1 MQMHCYSSLMPRQV
15 DHDTRRRLIAEAL
28 WRVASRYGL
37 DAVSL
42 RHVAAEAGVSMGM
55 VQHYFT
61 TKDDMLRFAL
71 ETIGERAAQRIGQRV
86 AALPHGSDPHALL
99 RTVLVEMLPLDE
111 PRHLEAHV
119 GFAFLARAA
128 VQQGIAE
135 RLREQHSQLR
145 DFVAGQIRAAQ
156 QAGQAAAELD
166 PDYEAVVLLSL
177 MEGLT
182 AHTLA
187 GHHSPHTALA
197 TFDRHLGQ
205 LFDTGDLFAPAST
218 V

>member
-15 DHDTRRRLIAEAL
+15 DHDARRRLIAEAL
-28 WRVASRYGL
+28 WRVASRRGL

-42 RHVAAEAGVSMGM
+42 RHVAAAAGVSMGM

-61 TKDDMLRFAL
+61 TKDDMLQFAL
-71 ETIGERAAQRIGQRV
+71 ETIGERAAQRIGQQV
-86 AALPHGSDPHALL
+86 AALAHASDPHALV

-111 PRHLEAHV
+111 TRHLEAHV

-128 VQQGIAE
+128 VQPGIAE
-135 RLREQHSQLR
+135 RLREQHGQLR

-156 QAGQAAAELD
+156 RAGQTAADLD
-166 PDYEAVVLLSL
+166 PDHEAVVLLSL

-187 GHHSPHTALA
+187 GHLGPKAALA
-197 TFDRHLGQ
+197 TFERHLGQ
-205 LFDTGDLFAPAST
+205 LFQAGDLST
-218 V
+218 DRSL